1 MKQHVCDVLV
11 MIFIFIH
18 HFSQGPKY
26 TPRLWTR
33 RSSVYFLE
41 STQRT
46 HSSYSHLWVITHT
59 VRLDFCIFILKH
71 FVYIYAAFCKDPE
84 CSLVYKESK
93 RTNFSVGAFSSD
105 PCRTDSFLTSTH
117 SYLSSTYCNSNLF
130 LSTAALERECFT
142 QRLQDNSNYN
152 NDSLSTLRVPLQA
165 LELLP
170 QTQKPFL

>member
-1 MKQHVCDVLV
+1 MTYLSWFLSLFVIFHKGPNTLPGCGHVEVQFTFWSRLRERIPHIKYNHGLRKSSLSDYTQSVDWISAFLYWN
-11 MIFIFIH
+11 ILFTFTLPFI
-18 HFSQGPKY
+18 
-26 TPRLWTR
+26 
-33 RSSVYFLE
+33 
-41 STQRT
+41 
-46 HSSYSHLWVITHT
+46 
-59 VRLDFCIFILKH
+59 
-71 FVYIYAAFCKDPE
+71 
-84 CSLVYKESK
+84 VYKESK

-130 LSTAALERECFT
+130 LSTTALERECFT